1 MNFRKAT
8 GIVKII
14 RPSNVLIAGLTI
26 FFGVLIFGK
35 GLPDLFKL
43 ALLAGIAGALI
54 DAGGNVINDYF
65 DVEIDK
71 VNKPNRPI
79 PSGLISRGF
88 ALLIYFVLTT
98 AGLFF
103 ASFLNEVA
111 FGIAFFSVFVIF
123 LYSYKLKGVP
133 LVGNFTVAFMTG
145 LAFVFAGSV
154 VGNFR
159 DSIFPFVFAFLI
171 NFGREIV
178 KDIEDIEGDSKA
190 GIRTFPIV
198 NGVERAVFIS
208 VLVFIVLILATFVP
222 YFVGIYNHFYA
233 LIILGVDVG
242 LIFVIIS
249 LIKDKSRQN
258 LNRLSNILKFEMLI
272 GLFAI
277 YFGSF

>member
-198 NGVERAVFIS
+198 SGVERAVFIS

-222 YFVGIYNHFYA
+222 YLVGIYNHFYA